1 MTTKNKIGW
10 SAVAFAI
17 AVFFTTQ
24 FLAAQIVGPPVF
36 TPQMTVS
43 PGFLTVTTGPTSVQD
58 LTINGTCTGCVGA
71 ANFANPT
78 GTIGLTTVNGS
89 AVTGIRSDGAPAL
102 SQSIV
107 PTWTGVHT
115 FDAIPA
121 FNGGASGVSQPFS
134 VDSNTVVTNLNADML
149 DGISSASFGQLSATN
164 AWSVANS
171 FTDRNGISAGGSTPA
186 SAVQLGHSAS
196 GYGQI
201 GNNVTFTANA
211 GVFNYASTDTAALI
225 DFTSGGIKLNSAA
238 SGTSGN
244 PITFT
249 QTASFTAASIA
260 LTATAATF
268 NALPITTEEQG
279 TFTASFGNACTTT
292 PTITFDYTKVNN
304 TVTLGAVSTTGFTC
318 TGDSTG
324 FSSGA
329 IPANLRPTVAATSA
343 VYANGGFQD
352 NGVVTA
358 GCLSIDGGTGI
369 LALSKFNGTV
379 CNGTGWTASGNRSAT
394 IQNINFTYMLG
405 NP

>member
-78 GTIGLTTVNGS
+78 GTIGLTAVNGS

-121 FNGGASGVSQPFS
+121 FNGGASGATAPFTT
-134 VDSNTVVTNLNADML
+134 DSNTVVTNLNADML
-149 DGISSASFGQLSATN
+149 DGISSGSFAQLANSNTFTGAIQELENAAPIWQTDETDAAADERNWLLRSSAGIFALSTASDAAPTT
-164 AWSVANS
+164 AVANAIT
-171 FTDRNGISAGGSTPA
+171 FDRTGTAVSTI
-186 SAVQLGHSAS
+186 AV
-196 GYGQI
+196 
-201 GNNVTFTANA
+201 
-211 GVFNYASTDTAALI
+211 ASTA
-225 DFTSGGIKLNSAA
+225 F
-238 SGTSGN
+238 
-244 PITFT
+244 
-249 QTASFTAASIA
+249 
-260 LTATAATF
+260 TF
-268 NALPITTEEQG
+268 NTLPVTTEEQG

-304 TVTLGAVSTTGFTC
+304 TVTLEAVSTTGFTC